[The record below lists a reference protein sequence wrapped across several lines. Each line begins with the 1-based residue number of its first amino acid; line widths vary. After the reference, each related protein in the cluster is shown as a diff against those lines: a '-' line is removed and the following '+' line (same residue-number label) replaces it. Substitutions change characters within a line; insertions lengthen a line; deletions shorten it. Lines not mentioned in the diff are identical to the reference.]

1 MTSFF
6 RRRQSNNQDTTHK
19 FQKKYLRQV
28 IKNIAQNDPDTKE
41 VMLDGHAFTQDSIAQ
56 FTMSL
61 VNNNQVRV
69 LYLQNCG
76 IDDRGA
82 HLIAFALN
90 KNTSVQHLW
99 LNGNTISSSGA
110 VAIAN
115 VLGENCT
122 LLTVGLC
129 DNDIGNSGGR
139 EIRSAL
145 KENQVI
151 TDILLDGNRIKER
164 IVNDIARRCDRKDRL
179 S

>member
-1 MTSFF
+1 
-6 RRRQSNNQDTTHK
+6 
-19 FQKKYLRQV
+19 
-28 IKNIAQNDPDTKE
+28 
-41 VMLDGHAFTQDSIAQ
+41 
-56 FTMSL
+56 MSL

-110 VAIAN
+110 AIAN
-115 VLGENCT
+115 ILCENCT

-164 IVNDIARRCDRKDRL
+164 IVNDIARRCDRSEPDWDASSVDSIASTTNSIEKIDISADVRPRRMSLRRPRRSSLAMIRKML
-179 S
+179 SSISEET